1 MWRGGGDL
9 LSLLPAAAYKME
21 VGKLGYSRRTILL
34 INRPDICRTILT
46 DPTNIYPKN
55 DLMTGALAPL
65 VGDSIFVSS
74 GATWR
79 RQRDMVDPAF
89 SHMRINTAF
98 ESMVAAVDD
107 YQTRLDTE
115 GQAPR
120 SLDLAM
126 SELTADIIC
135 RTVFSTSLASEMARE
150 VFDAFTV
157 FEREVAQ
164 VELRRLIFEPAFADV
179 PQPAPVVEACDR
191 IRYQLGKLIDMHG
204 QSACPHADIARAVMD
219 ATDAGTGEGFTREE
233 LVDQLGVFFLAGH
246 ETTASVLT
254 WAFYILATQP
264 QMLARVRTEVDATV
278 GDGPVEFEHIKKLP
292 FTRNVFK
299 ETLRLYPPITFIP
312 RVAAEDTTIGRYK
325 VKRGAMIMI
334 SPWTIHRH
342 RDLWKNP
349 HAFDPDRFSP
359 ERQNEL
365 TSGAYLPFGVG
376 PRVCVGKAFA
386 TIEAT
391 LILARLAQRYDFSI
405 DQPGS
410 VRPIAR
416 LTTRP
421 AQQIMCRFSR
431 RAPSR

>member
-9 LSLLPAAAYKME
+9 LSLLPAAAYKMD

-34 INRPDICRTILT
+34 INRPDVCRTILT
-46 DPTNIYPKN
+46 DPTGIYPKN

-98 ESMVAAVDD
+98 DSMIAAVDD
-107 YQTRLDTE
+107 YEARLDA
-115 GQAPR
+115 GGSAPR

-135 RTVFSTSLASEMARE
+135 RTVFSTSLASDMARE

-179 PQPAPVVEACDR
+179 PQPELVLKACER
-191 IRYQLGKLIDMHG
+191 IRLQLGKLIDRHG
-204 QSACPHADIARAVMD
+204 QAACPHADIARAVMD
-219 ATDAGTGEGFTREE
+219 ARDANTGEGFSREE

-264 QMLARVRTEVDATV
+264 SILARVRAELDETV
-278 GDGPVEFEHIKKLP
+278 GDGPVAFEHIKKLR

-312 RVAAEDTTIGRYK
+312 RVAAEDTTIGRYN

-334 SPWTIHRH
+334 APWTIHRH
-342 RDLWKNP
+342 HNLWTNP

-359 ERQNEL
+359 ERQGEL
-365 TSGAYLPFGVG
+365 TPGAYLPFGVG

-391 LILARLAQRYDFSI
+391 LILARLARRYDFSVENAAA
-405 DQPGS
+405 

-421 AQQIMCRFSR
+421 AHQIMCRFSAR
-431 RAPSR
+431 SAAR